1 MGPLAHSR
9 AALAALLAAPVAL
22 LGLALRPGWR
32 PGLGERLGRL
42 PAAAPGAL
50 WVHGASVGEIQ
61 AAARLLA
68 ELERRG
74 HPVRASTT
82 TLTGR
87 SLLRGGHPEWPCTL
101 APLDH
106 PWCVESALARV
117 RPAALVLV
125 ETELWPGW
133 IAGATRHGVPVVLV
147 SGRLSERS
155 FPRYRRFRAWLR
167 PTLRRLAAVGA
178 RGAADAERFAA
189 LGVPPERISI
199 TGDLKLEP
207 PGEPPR
213 LAPELAAAL
222 GDGPLL
228 VAGSTHAGEEEAA
241 LGALAAAEAAGLAP
255 LLALAP
261 RRPERFDAVARA
273 VESRGR
279 RLRRRSALGAAPL
292 AAGEVLLLD
301 SLGEL
306 AGLYTRARV
315 AFVGG
320 SLVPRGGHNV
330 LEPVFAGV
338 PVLFGPSTESA
349 REAAEILLASGGG
362 RRVRDTDELAREV
375 VAALRDPAE
384 ARARGARGLRALEAH
399 RGAASRSAR
408 LVEEVLERS
417 GPGKALSAAVPA

>member
-9 AALAALLAAPVAL
+9 AAFAALLAAPVAL
-22 LGLALRPGWR
+22 VALALRPDWR

-42 PAAAPGAL
+42 PAAEPGAL

-68 ELERRG
+68 ELARRG
-74 HPVRASTT
+74 HRVRASTT

-87 SLLRGGHPEWPCTL
+87 ALLRGAHPEWPCTL

-106 PWCVESALARV
+106 PWCVEAALARV

-133 IAGATRHGVPVVLV
+133 IAGATRRGVPVVVV

-155 FPRYRRFRAWLR
+155 FPRYRRFAVWLR
-167 PTLRRLAAVGA
+167 PTLRRLAAVGT

-189 LGVPPERISI
+189 LGVPSERISV

-207 PGEPPR
+207 PSEVPR
-213 LAPELAAAL
+213 LAPELAAVL
-222 GDGPLL
+222 GAAPLV

-241 LGALAAAEAAGLAP
+241 LAALAAAEAAGLAP
-255 LLALAP
+255 ALALAP

-273 VESRGR
+273 VAASGR
-279 RLRRRSALGAAPL
+279 RLRRRSALGTTPL
-292 AAGEVLLLD
+292 APGEVLLLD

-320 SLVPRGGHNV
+320 SLVPRGGHNL
-330 LEPVFAGV
+330 LEPSFGGV

-362 RRVRDTDELAREV
+362 RRVRDGEELAREV

-384 ARARGARGLRALEAH
+384 ARARGASGLRALEAH

-408 LVEEVLERS
+408 LVEEVLERRTRPLAS
-417 GPGKALSAAVPA
+417 SAAEPA

>member
-9 AALAALLAAPVAL
+9 AALTALLAAPVAL
-22 LGLALRPGWR
+22 VALVLRPDWR

-42 PAAAPGAL
+42 PLAEPGAL

-61 AAARLLA
+61 AATRLLA
-68 ELERRG
+68 ELARRG
-74 HPVRASTT
+74 HRVRASTT

-87 SLLRGGHPEWPCTL
+87 ALLRSRHPEWPCTL

-106 PWCVESALARV
+106 PWCVESALARA
-117 RPAALVLV
+117 RPAGLVLV

-133 IAGATRHGVPVVLV
+133 IAGATRNDVPVVVV

-155 FPRYRRFRAWLR
+155 FPRYRRFAAWLR

-178 RGAADAERFAA
+178 RTAADAERFAA
-189 LGVPPERISI
+189 LGVPPGRVSV

-207 PGEPPR
+207 PGEAPQ

-222 GDGPLL
+222 GEIPLV

-241 LGALAAAEAAGLAP
+241 LAALAAAERAGLPA

-261 RRPERFDAVARA
+261 RRPERFDAVAQQVA
-273 VESRGR
+273 SSGR
-279 RLRRRSALGAAPL
+279 RLRRRSALGTAPL
-292 AAGEVLLLD
+292 APGEVLLLD
-301 SLGEL
+301 GLGEL
-306 AGLYTRARV
+306 AGLYTRACI

-320 SLVPRGGHNV
+320 SLAPRGGHNV
-330 LEPVFAGV
+330 LEPAFAGV
-338 PVLFGPSTESA
+338 PVLFGPSTEST

-362 RRVRDTDELAREV
+362 RRVRSAEELAREV
-375 VAALRDPAE
+375 VEALGDPAQ
-384 ARARGARGLRALEAH
+384 ARARGASALRALEAH

-408 LVEEVLERS
+408 LVEAVLERRS
-417 GPGKALSAAVPA
+417 QGPRSRAVRPE